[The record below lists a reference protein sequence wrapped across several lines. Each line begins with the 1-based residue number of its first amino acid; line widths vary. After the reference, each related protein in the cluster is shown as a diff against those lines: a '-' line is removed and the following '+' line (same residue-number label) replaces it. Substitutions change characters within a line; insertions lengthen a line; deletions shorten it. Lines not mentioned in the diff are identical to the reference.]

1 MIHFSIICKEYGKSK
16 TWLFCGHLELDVKK
30 VGGLLIIVSHFL
42 GRGKEQTLAA
52 DLLL

>member
-1 MIHFSIICKEYGKSK
+1 MVILWALGTGCK
-16 TWLFCGHLELDVKK
+16 KK